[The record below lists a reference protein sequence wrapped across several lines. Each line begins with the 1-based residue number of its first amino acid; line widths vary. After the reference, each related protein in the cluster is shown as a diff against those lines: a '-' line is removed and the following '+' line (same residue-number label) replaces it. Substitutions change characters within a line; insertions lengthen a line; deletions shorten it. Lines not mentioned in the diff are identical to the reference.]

1 MNKIP
6 KFTDNGVE
14 YIDLD
19 TLEQKIS
26 SINENRLYH
35 FTSFDNFIK
44 IWLSKSLLFSKRE
57 GMNDIA
63 EKEDIITGNNLAKM
77 MAYLYAVR
85 EYKQISLSNAK
96 VIHSNKKGT
105 AIYQSPLMWGIY
117 ARNATGICIEFDKE
131 KLLSK
136 LSLGCIKSKEIQY
149 LPYIP
154 NNCLIKDLN
163 IGSIKTIND
172 ARHIVDNHID
182 EIFFTK
188 YDEWRFEN
196 EYRLISRESAKLDIE
211 GLITRIFIYNGDSNQ
226 NQMLLNLISNQ
237 VEIKVAFLSCIFK
250 DSRYINT
257 YTLKENPTSYNNNS
271 WEIEFERML
280 LTDQINKSNE

>member
-44 IWLSKSLLFSKRE
+44 IWLSKSLLFSKRD

-85 EYKQISLSNAK
+85 E
-96 VIHSNKKGT
+96 
-105 AIYQSPLMWGIY
+105 
-117 ARNATGICIEFDKE
+117 
-131 KLLSK
+131 
-136 LSLGCIKSKEIQY
+136 
-149 LPYIP
+149 
-154 NNCLIKDLN
+154 
-163 IGSIKTIND
+163 
-172 ARHIVDNHID
+172 
-182 EIFFTK
+182 
-188 YDEWRFEN
+188 
-196 EYRLISRESAKLDIE
+196 
-211 GLITRIFIYNGDSNQ
+211 
-226 NQMLLNLISNQ
+226 
-237 VEIKVAFLSCIFK
+237 
-250 DSRYINT
+250 
-257 YTLKENPTSYNNNS
+257 
-271 WEIEFERML
+271 
-280 LTDQINKSNE
+280 

>member
-6 KFTDNGVE
+6 KFTDNGIE

-96 VIHSNKKGT
+96 VIHSN
-105 AIYQSPLMWGIY
+105 
-117 ARNATGICIEFDKE
+117 N
-131 KLLSK
+131 
-136 LSLGCIKSKEIQY
+136 
-149 LPYIP
+149 
-154 NNCLIKDLN
+154 
-163 IGSIKTIND
+163 
-172 ARHIVDNHID
+172 
-182 EIFFTK
+182 
-188 YDEWRFEN
+188 
-196 EYRLISRESAKLDIE
+196 
-211 GLITRIFIYNGDSNQ
+211 
-226 NQMLLNLISNQ
+226 
-237 VEIKVAFLSCIFK
+237 
-250 DSRYINT
+250 
-257 YTLKENPTSYNNNS
+257 
-271 WEIEFERML
+271 
-280 LTDQINKSNE
+280 

>member
-6 KFTDNGVE
+6 KFTDNGIE

-44 IWLSKSLLFSKRE
+44 IWLSKSLLFSKRD

-131 KLLSK
+131 KLLIIGILPLMWFAYFLFELFTGRIKSLYDICLN
-136 LSLGCIKSKEIQY
+136 LSLLFLF
-149 LPYIP
+149 LP
-154 NNCLIKDLN
+154 
-163 IGSIKTIND
+163 
-172 ARHIVDNHID
+172 
-182 EIFFTK
+182 
-188 YDEWRFEN
+188 W
-196 EYRLISRESAKLDIE
+196 
-211 GLITRIFIYNGDSNQ
+211 
-226 NQMLLNLISNQ
+226 
-237 VEIKVAFLSCIFK
+237 
-250 DSRYINT
+250 
-257 YTLKENPTSYNNNS
+257 
-271 WEIEFERML
+271 
-280 LTDQINKSNE
+280 